1 MNELEKLE
9 KELLQEIQEEPQI
22 YADTEEFCTIDPKT
36 RIITV
41 PPGKRIIGAESDQET
56 NRLYFKCPKMV
67 GDNVDLSLFSLRINY
82 QNAGNKK
89 DQYLV
94 EDVKEEGD
102 NITFSWLLKRNVTAY
117 KGNVKF
123 ILCAVKTT
131 EDGAIKNEWNTT
143 LNTEC
148 ESLEGME
155 VDQTGIEEETRDVVQ
170 QLIEMMKTSAQQAV
184 TDVNNAGKTQTDK
197 IQKAG
202 ETAVEN
208 IQAAA
213 QEIIADREQIQTNK
227 TEIAE
232 LRQKKA
238 GAIIETATGEH
249 IVASDSDKA
258 LLENLKLFGKST
270 QVKTKGYQ
278 LFDASKI
285 PTKTAGGATVTN
297 NGDGSF
303 TVSGSGQLSDTYEN
317 HLILSNEETKKLL
330 KAGTLKLKAERN
342 VNPAFMAGLCPED
355 RNSFLPSKR
364 LDVISNSF
372 EITEDDLQTSRLRIV
387 FYGNNGDSV
396 TPGTIKPMLYQ
407 DGDGI
412 WEPYSGGEPSPS
424 PDYPQEIKSAGDS
437 GEIEAGIYG
446 RNLFNVAGIKSK
458 TQNGV
463 TVTIHDD
470 QSFTITGSGSVSFS
484 SSLLIPHEEFVRMFR
499 AGGLKMNAINLNGA
513 ELPSPKPYFALYR
526 STESRPEQIGATLY
540 HGTAY
545 DIKQEHLEDE
555 TVYAEIGLYAWS
567 GFTTV
572 EGTFKA
578 MLYQDGDG
586 TWEPCK
592 PVQSLTLKTPNGL
605 PGIPVS
611 SGGNYTDSTGQ
622 QWICD
627 EIDLQRGVYVQR
639 FKKVIIDQN
648 TSLAADLG
656 LYDTPEKITILFRH
670 YDASIKKQGVI
681 LCRELL
687 SSKDNWFVDAESA
700 NTTETGV
707 DFRFTRE
714 RLGLGTETTPE
725 ENIIAVKKI
734 LETNPLHCL
743 VELNVPIETPLSE
756 DVIEAYKSLHTNY
769 PTTVVTNDANVN
781 MQLNYVADTKNF
793 ILNNIAQT
801 NQAIV
806 NTQAQLL

>member
-1 MNELEKLE
+1 MADISAEVKKFREAIYGEEVREGFISLGEKVNAETE
-9 KELLQEIQEEPQI
+9 KATKLAQDTSKKVEGFNQRIEQNKNDIAALRRDHN
-22 YADTEEFCTIDPKT
+22 ADMESAKQDSAPP
-36 RIITV
+36 IITAAK
-41 PPGKRIIGAESDQET
+41 GKRIQVQDSAERRIQ
-56 NRLYFKCPKMV
+56 
-67 GDNVDLSLFSLRINY
+67 GLR
-82 QNAGNKK
+82 
-89 DQYLV
+89 V
-94 EDVKEEGD
+94 
-102 NITFSWLLKRNVTAY
+102 
-117 KGNVKF
+117 
-123 ILCAVKTT
+123 
-131 EDGAIKNEWNTT
+131 
-143 LNTEC
+143 
-148 ESLEGME
+148 
-155 VDQTGIEEETRDVVQ
+155 
-170 QLIEMMKTSAQQAV
+170 
-184 TDVNNAGKTQTDK
+184 
-197 IQKAG
+197 
-202 ETAVEN
+202 
-208 IQAAA
+208 
-213 QEIIADREQIQTNK
+213 
-227 TEIAE
+227 
-232 LRQKKA
+232 
-238 GAIIETATGEH
+238 
-249 IVASDSDKA
+249 
-258 LLENLKLFGKST
+258 FGKST
-270 QVKTKGYQ
+270 QVKTNGYQ

-317 HLILSNEETKKLL
+317 HLLLSNEETKKLL

-412 WEPYSGGEPSPS
+412 LEPYSGGEPSPS

-526 STESRPEQIGATLY
+526 STESRPEQIGTTLY

-586 TWEPCK
+586 TWEPYK

-627 EIDLQRGVYVQR
+627 EIDLERGKYVKRVGIIESYTNEQINNT
-639 FKKVIIDQN
+639 FMSTTGGLTPGAKVIYALD
-648 TSLAADLG
+648 S
-656 LYDTPEKITILFRH
+656 P
-670 YDASIKKQGVI
+670 
-681 LCRELL
+681 
-687 SSKDNWFVDAESA
+687 
-700 NTTETGV
+700 TET
-707 DFRFTRE
+707 D
-714 RLGLGTETTPE
+714 LTPE
-725 ENIIAVKKI
+725 E
-734 LETNPLHCL
+734 
-743 VELNVPIETPLSE
+743 
-756 DVIEAYKSLHTNY
+756 IEAYRKLHTNY
-769 PTTVVTNDANVN
+769 PSTVVTNDVGAG
-781 MQLNYVADTKNF
+781 MELSYVADTKNF
-793 ILNNIAQT
+793 ILGQIAEIT
-801 NQAIV
+801 KK
-806 NTQAQLL
+806 QLATDALILERAV